1 MSAQVLDR
9 PAMRQVFGPTDVQ
22 DVTSKLEKNRWGA
35 FLAARSTISKAMTSG
50 GAMAA
55 DLAERLHLGGFL
67 RWAARTPGWLLG
79 GLSVLRR
86 GVRTAGVLPGLG
98 WVLTTDAGQ
107 GLRRAVGHTV
117 VAMFRRLSSGMAKA
131 TSGLLSLFGAP
142 GQRLAVRP
150 HALVGK
156 ATAAVTRLAAPGRLL
171 LGTGLMGLVTPVVG
185 ALCRER
191 ALKALVGRFLAQPWA
206 LLARVALNLML
217 LPASIRREAVR
228 TIAGV
233 MTRRTSAPGVRPTAA
248 STHPAASPVTT
259 SSKPAEQ
266 PKAPP
271 VSFSR
276 PPITSETADPGSLL
290 LEEVPARYPSSRS
303 KNAKRK

>member
-9 PAMRQVFGPTDVQ
+9 PAMRQVFGPTDVL
-22 DVTSKLEKNRWGA
+22 DVTRKLEKNRWGA
-35 FLAARSTISKAMTSG
+35 FLAARSTISRAITSG

-67 RWAARTPGWLLG
+67 RWASRTTGWLLS

-86 GVRTAGVLPGLG
+86 GARTAGVLPALG

-107 GLRRAVGHTV
+107 ALVRAVGHTV

-131 TSGLLSLFGAP
+131 TSKLLGLLGAP
-142 GQRLAVRP
+142 GQRLAGSL

-156 ATAAVTRLAAPGRLL
+156 AAAGLSRPSAPGRLL
-171 LGTGLMGLVTPVVG
+171 PGTGLMGLVTPVVG
-185 ALCRER
+185 AVCRER

-217 LPASIRREAVR
+217 LPASVRREAVR
-228 TIAGV
+228 TLAGV
-233 MTRRTSAPGVRPTAA
+233 MTRRTSGVRPAAA
-248 STHPAASPVTT
+248 SMPPMAGPVTT
-259 SSKPAEQ
+259 SSKTAEE
-266 PKAPP
+266 PKAAP
-271 VSFSR
+271 VSFTR
-276 PPITSETADPGSLL
+276 PPVTSETTDPVSLL

>member
-22 DVTSKLEKNRWGA
+22 DVTRKLEKNRWSG
-35 FLAARSTISKAMTSG
+35 FLAARSTISKAINSG
-50 GAMAA
+50 GAKVA
-55 DLAERLHLGGFL
+55 DLAERLDLGDFL
-67 RWAARTPGWLLG
+67 RWAQRTTGWLLG

-86 GVRTAGVLPGLG
+86 GVRTAGVLPALG

-107 GLRRAVGHTV
+107 ALLRAAAHTV
-117 VAMFRRLSSGMAKA
+117 VATFRRLSSGIRKA
-131 TSGLLSLFGAP
+131 ASGLLGLLGAP
-142 GQRLAVRP
+142 GQRLAGRL

-156 ATAAVTRLAAPGRLL
+156 VGAGLTRLAAPVRVL

-185 ALCRER
+185 AVCRER

-217 LPASIRREAVR
+217 LPANVRREAVR
-228 TIAGV
+228 TLASV
-233 MTRRTSAPGVRPTAA
+233 MTRRTPGVRPNAA
-248 STHPAASPVTT
+248 STQPKASPVTT
-259 SSKPAEQ
+259 SSKAADQ

-276 PPITSETADPGSLL
+276 PPVTSETTDPGSLG
-290 LEEVPARYPSSRS
+290 LEEIPARYPSNRSR
-303 KNAKRK
+303 NAKRK

>member
-1 MSAQVLDR
+1 MVPDG
-9 PAMRQVFGPTDVQ
+9 FGEG
-22 DVTSKLEKNRWGA
+22 LH
-35 FLAARSTISKAMTSG
+35 
-50 GAMAA
+50 AA
-55 DLAERLHLGGFL
+55 DCRVH
-67 RWAARTPGWLLG
+67 RQQRAR
-79 GLSVLRR
+79 VI
-86 GVRTAGVLPGLG
+86 GLG
-98 WVLTTDAGQ
+98 HATLAG
-107 GLRRAVGHTV
+107 
-117 VAMFRRLSSGMAKA
+117 SIS
-131 TSGLLSLFGAP
+131 P
-142 GQRLAVRP
+142 LAGDDV
-150 HALVGK
+150 
-156 ATAAVTRLAAPGRLL
+156 LL

-185 ALCRER
+185 AVCRER
-191 ALKALVGRFLAQPWA
+191 ALKALVGRFLTQPWA
-206 LLARVALNLML
+206 LLARVAVNLML

-248 STHPAASPVTT
+248 STHPAACPVTT

>member
-9 PAMRQVFGPTDVQ
+9 PAMRQVFGPTDVS
-22 DVTSKLEKNRWGA
+22 DVTSKLEKNRWGG
-35 FLAARSTISKAMTSG
+35 FLAARSTISKAVTSG

-55 DLAERLHLGGFL
+55 NLAERLHLGGFL
-67 RWAARTPGWLLG
+67 RWAQRSTGWLLG

-98 WVLTTDAGQ
+98 WGLTTDAGQ
-107 GLRRAVGHTV
+107 ALMRAVTHTV
-117 VAMFRRLSSGMAKA
+117 TGMLRRLSSGISTA
-131 TSGLLSLFGAP
+131 TSGLLGLLGAP
-142 GQRLAVRP
+142 GQRVAARL

-156 ATAAVTRLAAPGRLL
+156 AAAAVTRLAAPGRLL
-171 LGTGLMGLVTPVVG
+171 LGTGLTGLVTPVVG
-185 ALCRER
+185 AVCRER

-206 LLARVALNLML
+206 LLARVALNLAL

-228 TIAGV
+228 TLAGAV
-233 MTRRTSAPGVRPTAA
+233 TRRKSAPGVRLSTASMQPT
-248 STHPAASPVTT
+248 ASPVTT

-271 VSFSR
+271 VSFTR
-276 PPITSETADPGSLL
+276 PPVTSEATDPVSLL